1 MIRMLARNPG
11 DLLSLLVGNLEESR
25 PQACQPLCC
34 LHGNNRLTAP
44 MHDDA
49 SRRTQLLRI
58 FDSLIMHD
66 TSLVAERYGDAEA
79 GRFIVDA
86 RGHFEQLLHRSAY
99 LDGKQP
105 PTRLS
110 VLSTCS
116 RAIYWAVQA
125 RGGALA
131 DARQLCSDIFDA
143 KLRRMSH

>member
-1 MIRMLARNPG
+1 MLAGNPG
-11 DLLSLLVGNLEESR
+11 DLLILLVGPLEESR
-25 PQACQPLCC
+25 SRACQPLGC
-34 LHGNNRLTAP
+34 LHGNNRMTAP
-44 MHDDA
+44 MHNDA
-49 SRRTQLLRI
+49 FRRMRLLRI
-58 FDSLIMHD
+58 FDSLIVHA

-79 GRFIVDA
+79 GRFVVDA
-86 RGHFEQLLHRSAY
+86 RGRFEQLLHGSAY
-99 LDGKQP
+99 LDGRQP

-143 KLRRMSH
+143 KLRRMSC